1 MDPLDQDDLDR
12 VVVDDLVQVLSLVL
26 LRHYQDLLFRV
37 VVQLFVIVHLV
48 ELKPIMRLVQ
58 HRHLPDPEQDLVL
71 VDVEDHQLGQVVV
84 LVDLV
89 ELVLVEARAVHPSE
103 VVAVHPLADVVH
115 HPLEVAVDLTHL
127 VALVVLVQLVVQVV
141 LVLLVG

>member
-48 ELKPIMRLVQ
+48 ELKPITRPVQ

-71 VDVEDHQLGQVVV
+71 VDVE
-84 LVDLV
+84 
-89 ELVLVEARAVHPSE
+89 AR
-103 VVAVHPLADVVH
+103 PLA
-115 HPLEVAVDLTHL
+115 ASAACAAA
-127 VALVVLVQLVVQVV
+127 ALRPA
-141 LVLLVG
+141 GIF